1 MNDEVTTRMLTIG
14 KLAKQAGV
22 SSETI
27 RYYQRIG
34 LLRIPESTQAY
45 RHYQEHDLERLLFIK
60 RAKQAGLQLNEIA
73 ELLALDGVQ
82 DKQRVREV
90 IKKRLHEIQQR
101 MDELQHLQQCLTT
114 WIDECEH
121 STNAC
126 CPILQAL
133 NDAIPESK
141 QDSI

>member
-1 MNDEVTTRMLTIG
+1 MLTIG

-45 RHYQEHDLERLLFIK
+45 RYYQAYDLERLLFIK

-73 ELLALDGVQ
+73 ELLALDGLQ

-90 IKKRLHEIQQR
+90 IKKRLHEIQHR
-101 MDELQHLQQCLTT
+101 IDELEHLQHRLST

-121 STNAC
+121 SSTAC

-133 NDAIPESK
+133 NDPAVSSDQTPRL
-141 QDSI
+141 

>member
-1 MNDEVTTRMLTIG
+1 MLTIG
-14 KLAKQAGV
+14 KLAKQANV
-22 SSETI
+22 SVETI

-34 LLRIPESTQAY
+34 LLRTPEKLESY
-45 RHYQEHDLERLLFIK
+45 RYYQSSDLERLLFIK

-73 ELLALDGVQ
+73 ELLALDSQQ

-101 MDELQHLQQCLTT
+101 MDELAHLQQRLTQ

-121 STNAC
+121 STASC

-133 NDAIPESK
+133 SETEQS
-141 QDSI
+141 

>member
-1 MNDEVTTRMLTIG
+1 MFTIG

-22 SSETI
+22 SNETI

-45 RHYQEHDLERLLFIK
+45 RYYQENDLERLLFIK

-73 ELLALDGVQ
+73 ELLALDGMQ

-90 IKKRLHEIQQR
+90 IKNRLHEIQHR
-101 MDELQHLQQCLTT
+101 IDELQHLQHRLST

-121 STNAC
+121 STNAD

-133 NDAIPESK
+133 NDAIPEPK

>member
-1 MNDEVTTRMLTIG
+1 MLTIG

-22 SSETI
+22 SNETI

-45 RHYQEHDLERLLFIK
+45 RYYQAHDLERLLFIK

-73 ELLALDGVQ
+73 ELLALDGLQ

-90 IKKRLHEIQQR
+90 IKKRLHEIQHR
-101 MDELQHLQQCLTT
+101 IDELEHLQHRLST

-121 STNAC
+121 SSTAC

-133 NDAIPESK
+133 NDPAVSSDQIPRL
-141 QDSI
+141 

>member
-1 MNDEVTTRMLTIG
+1 MLTIG

-45 RHYQEHDLERLLFIK
+45 RYYQAHDLERLLFIK

-73 ELLALDGVQ
+73 ELLALDGLQ

-90 IKKRLHEIQQR
+90 IKKRLHEIQHR
-101 MDELQHLQQCLTT
+101 IDELEHLQHRLST

-121 STNAC
+121 SSTAC

-133 NDAIPESK
+133 NDPAVSSDQTPK
-141 QDSI
+141 L

>member
-1 MNDEVTTRMLTIG
+1 MLTIG

-45 RHYQEHDLERLLFIK
+45 RYYQAHDLERLLFIK

-73 ELLALDGVQ
+73 ELLALDGLQ

-90 IKKRLHEIQQR
+90 IKKRLHEIQHR
-101 MDELQHLQQCLTT
+101 IDELEHLQHRLST

-121 STNAC
+121 SSTAC

-133 NDAIPESK
+133 NDPAVSSDQTPRL
-141 QDSI
+141 

>member
-1 MNDEVTTRMLTIG
+1 MLTIG
-14 KLAKQAGV
+14 KLAKQANV
-22 SSETI
+22 SVETI
-27 RYYQRIG
+27 RYYQR
-34 LLRIPESTQAY
+34 LELVRTPEKLQSYRYYQAA
-45 RHYQEHDLERLLFIK
+45 DLERLLFIK

-73 ELLALDGVQ
+73 ELLALDGQQ

-101 MDELQHLQQCLTT
+101 MDELGHLQQRLTQ

-121 STNAC
+121 STAAC

-133 NDAIPESK
+133 SEAKPS
-141 QDSI
+141 

>member
-1 MNDEVTTRMLTIG
+1 MLTIG

-45 RHYQEHDLERLLFIK
+45 RYYQAHDLERLLFIK

-73 ELLALDGVQ
+73 ELLALDGLQ

-90 IKKRLHEIQQR
+90 IKKRLHEIQHR
-101 MDELQHLQQCLTT
+101 IDELEHLQHRLST

-121 STNAC
+121 SSTAC

-133 NDAIPESK
+133 NDPAVSSDQIPRL
-141 QDSI
+141 

>member
-1 MNDEVTTRMLTIG
+1 MHMLTIG

-34 LLRIPESTQAY
+34 LLRIPETTQSY
-45 RHYQEHDLERLLFIK
+45 RYYQDCDLERLLFIK
-60 RAKQAGLQLNEIA
+60 RAKQAGLQLSEIA
-73 ELLALDGVQ
+73 ELLALDGLQ
-82 DKQRVREV
+82 DKQRVRDV

-101 MDELQHLQQCLTT
+101 MDELKHLQHRLSV

-121 STNAC
+121 STTID

-133 NDAIPESK
+133 NDVSPESN
-141 QDSI
+141 QDPR

>member
-1 MNDEVTTRMLTIG
+1 MLTIG

-22 SSETI
+22 SNETI

-45 RHYQEHDLERLLFIK
+45 RYYQENDLERLLFIK

-73 ELLALDGVQ
+73 ELLALDGMQ

-90 IKKRLHEIQQR
+90 IKNRLHEIQHR
-101 MDELQHLQQCLTT
+101 IDELQHLQHRLSS

-121 STNAC
+121 STNAI

-133 NDAIPESK
+133 NDAIPQPK
-141 QDSI
+141 QNSI